1 MKISIILIK
10 KDSKSTFKEH
20 SAQNLSEN
28 YQNKNHYHGY
38 NVLGSM
44 ICLYQQ
50 LTKRNDFQ

>member
-20 SAQNLSEN
+20 KICTKSAQNLSEN

-38 NVLGSM
+38 KVLGSM
-44 ICLYQQ
+44 ICLYQ
-50 LTKRNDFQ
+50 

>member
-20 SAQNLSEN
+20 SAQNLSEK
-28 YQNKNHYHGY
+28 YQNKNHYHGC

-44 ICLYQQ
+44 IYLYQ
-50 LTKRNDFQ
+50 